1 MVDCVGV
8 VRKALQE
15 AISKYGEDLLKKG
28 KLEIRKILI
37 TEYRLPMLCRDTQF
51 IEQALTAE
59 ELERQKAGGRVDV
72 LVITAPRDKGFVTPG
87 GGMYPN
93 YSIAEVLFIG
103 LYQED
108 PVSAHER
115 MYEILEPILL
125 SEAKDHANLRKALF
139 MPVNSA
145 TWYSPNASNGNSIK
159 VMESLIQ
166 FLEVLDEDR
175 RKDVCKALTHTFN
188 FLPTGLEFKTDKDS
202 IVWRL
207 HINNKLFALCPDLT
221 HVFKGR

>member
-15 AISKYGEDLLKKG
+15 AISKYGEALLKEDKF
-28 KLEIRKILI
+28 EIRKILI
-37 TEYRLPMLCRDTQF
+37 REYHIPQTCRDTHL
-51 IEQALTAE
+51 IEQAITAE

-93 YSIAEVLFIG
+93 YSIAEALFIG

-108 PVSAHER
+108 PVSAHEK
-115 MYEILEPILL
+115 MYDILEPILL
-125 SEAKDHANLRKALF
+125 SDAKDHANLRKALF
-139 MPVNSA
+139 MPVSDA
-145 TWYSPNASNGNSIK
+145 TWFSSNGNALKI
-159 VMESLIQ
+159 MESLIQ
-166 FLEVLDEDR
+166 FLEVLDEGR

-188 FLPTGLEFKTDKDS
+188 FLPTGLEFKADKYN
-202 IVWRL
+202 IGW
-207 HINNKLFALCPDLT
+207 HIPINNKLFALCPDLS
-221 HVFKGR
+221 HLFKGR